1 MPATTPSR
9 QWRPLHTISPV
20 PHSHASLRL
29 HNAANNTAE
38 AFGRTAAV
46 SLVGSVNTALVCNRQ
61 FQVLSTCFYS
71 ANFQIYTPLTVGNQ
85 RAVYFLSQRATKSSN
100 RSSNTKSIK
109 AVSAQNT
116 RISKIRL
123 LQSIA
128 ASKMLNN
135 RFNANRVNRNQ
146 SAAIEMRASIFSS
159 ERGLLVDEFRLQVPL
174 PRCLVSSLMA
184 KVQAALASGITAG
197 S

>member
-1 MPATTPSR
+1 M
-9 QWRPLHTISPV
+9 
-20 PHSHASLRL
+20 
-29 HNAANNTAE
+29 
-38 AFGRTAAV
+38 
-46 SLVGSVNTALVCNRQ
+46 
-61 FQVLSTCFYS
+61 
-71 ANFQIYTPLTVGNQ
+71 
-85 RAVYFLSQRATKSSN
+85 SQRATKSSN

-135 RFNANRVNRNQ
+135 RFNANRANRNQ
-146 SAAIEMRASIFSS
+146 SAAIEVRASIFSS
-159 ERGLLVDEFRLQVPL
+159 ERGLLVDEFRLQVPSL
-174 PRCLVSSLMA
+174 PRCLVPWLMA